1 MSIAPKPVNPAA
13 GRDPATPAPVLRA
26 RAIALPAA
34 AFVLGLAAPARR
46 GSALLVAT
54 AAATVPVVAGA
65 LVRASRRDEPVVT
78 GSAAGA
84 AGPAAPMPVIV
95 VVPARDEAPVIG
107 ALVADLAA
115 AARRAGAAGS
125 GPHDGPHAP
134 TELVIVDDASTDGT
148 GDVAAAALEAAAP
161 CLHGRIVRLAAPS
174 GSKGRAL
181 ALAGLLTHPD
191 AVLVVLD
198 ADARVRPDFLE
209 RCREVAASGAPVA
222 QARRR
227 ALAPALAAVL
237 TPAPGS
243 LPPGV
248 LRPALTRVL
257 ARLQDDELAIDDV
270 IQRGRLALGGATE
283 LRGDGM
289 LLRPA
294 ALELL
299 GGWPC
304 DALCEDLEMS
314 TRWFARTG
322 RGVARPAGLEVWE
335 QPVLDVRSL
344 LVQRLRW
351 AEGSIRRDLGVAWP
365 AVLDRRAPARRR
377 LDLGLYAAHALVPW
391 FVLGIAV
398 QATGRGGGRLQPA
411 RGRARRVLGAL
422 AAGYGAGAA
431 VLAWEA
437 IGREVGGPRRVRV
450 ARVAAAI
457 AFGGGCSVVL
467 PLAWL
472 RLASRPGAPRF
483 DRTVHAPADAFEPP
497 ERPSGS

>member
-1 MSIAPKPVNPAA
+1 MPVNAAA
-13 GRDPATPAPVLRA
+13 GGDPGTPPRVLRA

-34 AFVLGLAAPARR
+34 AIALGLAAPARR
-46 GSALLVAT
+46 ESAMLVAI

-65 LVRASRRDEPVVT
+65 LARTSRRDEPVVT
-78 GSAAGA
+78 GPAGA
-84 AGPAAPMPVIV
+84 AGPTAPTPVIV

-107 ALVADLAA
+107 ALVADLGA
-115 AARRAGAAGS
+115 AARRAGDAGS
-125 GPHDGPHAP
+125 GPHDRPQAP
-134 TELVIVDDASTDGT
+134 TEVVIVDDASTDGT
-148 GDVAAAALEAAAP
+148 GVVAAAALEAAAP

-181 ALAGLLTHPD
+181 ALAGLLPHPD

-227 ALAPALAAVL
+227 TLAPALAAAP

-243 LPPGV
+243 LRLGA

-299 GGWPC
+299 GGWPG
-304 DALCEDLEMS
+304 DALCEDLELS
-314 TRWFARTG
+314 TRWFARAG
-322 RGVARPAGLEVWE
+322 RGVARPAGLDVWE
-335 QPVLDVRSL
+335 QPVLDIRSL

-365 AVLDRRAPARRR
+365 AVVDRRAPARRR
-377 LDLGLYAAHALVPW
+377 IDLGLYAAHALVPW

-398 QATGRGGGRLQPA
+398 QAIGRGGRRHQPTR
-411 RGRARRVLGAL
+411 RGARRVLGAL

-437 IGREVGGPRRVRV
+437 IGRGVGAPRRVRV

-457 AFGGGCSVVL
+457 AFGGGWSVVL

-472 RLASRPGAPRF
+472 RLASRPGPPRF
-483 DRTVHAPADAFEPP
+483 DRTVHASADAFEPP
-497 ERPSGS
+497 EHRPGS

>member
-1 MSIAPKPVNPAA
+1 MSIAPKPVNPVA
-13 GRDPATPAPVLRA
+13 GRDHGTPAPVLRA

-54 AAATVPVVAGA
+54 AAAAVPVVAGA
-65 LVRASRRDEPVVT
+65 LVRASRRDGPVVAV
-78 GSAAGA
+78 SAVGA
-84 AGPAAPMPVIV
+84 AGLAASIPVIV
-95 VVPARDEAPVIG
+95 VVPARDETPVVG

-115 AARRAGAAGS
+115 AARRGWAAAPD
-125 GPHDGPHAP
+125 PHDGPRAP

-161 CLHGRIVRLAAPS
+161 CLRGRIVRLAAPS

-181 ALAGLLTHPD
+181 ARAGLLPDPD

-198 ADARVRPDFLE
+198 ADARVRPDFLD

-227 ALAPALAAVL
+227 ALVPTLAAV
-237 TPAPGS
+237 PAPTPGS
-243 LPPGV
+243 LPLGV
-248 LRPALTRVL
+248 RRPVLPRVL

-270 IQRGRLALGGATE
+270 IQRGRFVLGGATE

-299 GGWPC
+299 EGWPG
-304 DALCEDLEMS
+304 DALCEDLELS
-314 TRWFARTG
+314 TRWYARAG

-335 QPVLDVRSL
+335 QPVLDVRPL

-365 AVLDRRAPARRR
+365 AVVDRRAPARCRI
-377 LDLGLYAAHALVPW
+377 DLGLYAAHALVPW
-391 FVLGIAV
+391 FLLGIAA
-398 QATGRGGGRLQPA
+398 QATRRGGRRSQLA
-411 RGRARRVLGAL
+411 RGRARRVLAAL

-437 IGREVGGPRRVRV
+437 IGREVVGPRPVRV

-457 AFGGGCSVVL
+457 AFGGGWSVVL

-472 RLASRPGAPRF
+472 RLALRPGAPRF
-483 DRTVHAPADAFEPP
+483 DSTVHAPADAFEPP
-497 ERPSGS
+497 ERRSGS